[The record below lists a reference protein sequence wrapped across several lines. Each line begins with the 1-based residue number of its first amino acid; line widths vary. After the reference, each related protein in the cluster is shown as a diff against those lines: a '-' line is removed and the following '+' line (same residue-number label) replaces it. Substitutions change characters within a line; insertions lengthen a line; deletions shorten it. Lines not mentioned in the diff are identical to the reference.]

1 MMHFGIMYDEFL
13 NSGTQTEGPV
23 MKKRLGL
30 IGSIALG
37 TAMVTVGLSGNLAL
51 AVPDN
56 GNFPGLSDTNGCGP
70 SGGQP
75 QKCGSASVP
84 EPSSLLLLGAGL
96 AGLGIWA
103 WRKKSTKV

>member
-1 MMHFGIMYDEFL
+1 
-13 NSGTQTEGPV
+13 
-23 MKKRLGL
+23 MKKQVGL
-30 IGSIALG
+30 IGSFLLV
-37 TAMVTVGLSGNLAL
+37 TAMLTVGLSGNLAL

-56 GNFPGLSDTNGCGP
+56 GNSPGASDTNGCGP

-75 QKCGSASVP
+75 KKCGSVP
-84 EPSSLLLLGAGL
+84 EPSSLMLLGAGL

>member
-1 MMHFGIMYDEFL
+1 
-13 NSGTQTEGPV
+13 
-23 MKKRLGL
+23 MKKQVGL
-30 IGSIALG
+30 IGSFLLG
-37 TAMVTVGLSGNLAL
+37 ATMVTVGLSGNLAL

-56 GNFPGLSDTNGCGP
+56 GNIPGASNTNGCGP
-70 SGGQP
+70 SGNQP
-75 QKCGSASVP
+75 NKCGGSVSVP

>member
-1 MMHFGIMYDEFL
+1 
-13 NSGTQTEGPV
+13 

-30 IGSIALG
+30 LGSIIFGA
-37 TAMVTVGLSGNLAL
+37 TMVTVGLSGNLAL

-75 QKCGSASVP
+75 QKCGSVP